1 MRDRLVE
8 SLGALVA
15 LLVFST
21 VAHPQ
26 AAQRGGGQR
35 GGAVQAAASATA
47 ALPFNPHDFS
57 GIWLGR
63 NRVLALSEESP
74 PKTPWGEAKFK
85 SYLPSYGPRAIPP
98 ALGNDPQGNCDP
110 LGIPRLLMFENNPW
124 DFEIIQTQDRM
135 LQMFDRHHVY
145 RQIWTDGRELP
156 KDLEPRWMGYS
167 VGRWEGDT
175 FVVDSTGFDERT
187 WLDHF
192 GNPHS
197 DEMRLQER
205 YRRVNHDTIEF
216 VITLTD
222 PKTYTKPWVSDTK
235 ILTWQNMKEFPDE
248 LFCVPSEEQAFNR
261 RVRDPAAG
269 VIHK

>member
-1 MRDRLVE
+1 
-8 SLGALVA
+8 
-15 LLVFST
+15 
-21 VAHPQ
+21 
-26 AAQRGGGQR
+26 
-35 GGAVQAAASATA
+35 
-47 ALPFNPHDFS
+47 
-57 GIWLGR
+57 
-63 NRVLALSEESP
+63 
-74 PKTPWGEAKFK
+74 
-85 SYLPSYGPRAIPP
+85 
-98 ALGNDPQGNCDP
+98 
-110 LGIPRLLMFENNPW
+110 
-124 DFEIIQTQDRM
+124 
-135 LQMFDRHHVY
+135 
-145 RQIWTDGRELP
+145 
-156 KDLEPRWMGYS
+156 MGYS

>member
-110 LGIPRLLMFENNPW
+110 LG
-124 DFEIIQTQDRM
+124 
-135 LQMFDRHHVY
+135 
-145 RQIWTDGRELP
+145 
-156 KDLEPRWMGYS
+156 
-167 VGRWEGDT
+167 
-175 FVVDSTGFDERT
+175 
-187 WLDHF
+187 
-192 GNPHS
+192 
-197 DEMRLQER
+197 
-205 YRRVNHDTIEF
+205 
-216 VITLTD
+216 
-222 PKTYTKPWVSDTK
+222 
-235 ILTWQNMKEFPDE
+235 
-248 LFCVPSEEQAFNR
+248 
-261 RVRDPAAG
+261 
-269 VIHK
+269 